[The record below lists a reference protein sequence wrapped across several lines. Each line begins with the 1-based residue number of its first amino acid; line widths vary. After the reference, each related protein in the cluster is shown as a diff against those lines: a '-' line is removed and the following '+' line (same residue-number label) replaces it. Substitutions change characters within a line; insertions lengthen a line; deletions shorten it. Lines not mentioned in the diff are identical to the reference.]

1 LQAKLDGVLINATT
15 GQTTISTIT
24 AIPEMSV
31 KVWIIVG
38 SQTLSSPAFD
48 LEVYD
53 CTQDFDF
60 MTNKRIQVGSRDRK
74 FNASNT
80 EPVHQNC
87 KNRNFLILGGPFGVD
102 IDQAS
107 GMITIDTTN
116 AIKETPMNI
125 SLKIGSQSY

>member
-1 LQAKLDGVLINATT
+1 
-15 GQTTISTIT
+15 
-24 AIPEMSV
+24 MSV

-80 EPVHQNC
+80 EPVHQSC

-125 SLKIGSQSY
+125 SLKIGSQSYESGPVNITVFDCKPAITFPYLLLKYRY